1 MTARPG
7 AVPAAFTPA
16 HLRILAKLATGA
28 SSASVALDLDIT
40 IGTLGTQ
47 VQAMGRRAG
56 VSGRAPLLHTAYRTE
71 QLRRPERAVF
81 DGVLEDHELQM
92 VQMVACG
99 ASVQEIADVCRFSRD
114 TARSRLRLL
123 RDRAGAENDVHLVAQ
138 GWRYGWIDES
148 LEVKPAGFLSTVP
161 VRG

>member
-7 AVPAAFTPA
+7 TVPARFTPA

-28 SSASVALDLDIT
+28 SSASAALDLDIT
-40 IGTLGTQ
+40 TGTLGTQ

-56 VSGRAPLLHTAYRTE
+56 VSGRAPLLHTAYRTQ

-81 DGVLEDHELQM
+81 DGVLDDIELQM
-92 VQMVACG
+92 VQLVASG
-99 ASVQEIADVCRFSRD
+99 ASVQEIADACRISRD
-114 TARSRLRLL
+114 TAKVRLKRL

-148 LEVKPAGFLSTVP
+148 LTVKPAGFLGAVP

>member
-7 AVPAAFTPA
+7 IAPDRFTPA

-40 IGTLGTQ
+40 TGTLGTQ

-56 VSGRAPLLHTAYRTE
+56 VSGRAPLLHTAYRTQ
-71 QLRRPERAVF
+71 QLRRPVRAVF
-81 DGVLEDHELQM
+81 DGVPEDHELQM
-92 VQMVACG
+92 VQLVASG
-99 ASVQEIADVCRFSRD
+99 ASVQEIADACRISRD
-114 TARSRLRLL
+114 TARFRLKRF
-123 RDRAGAENDVHLVAQ
+123 RDRTGAKNDVHLVAQ